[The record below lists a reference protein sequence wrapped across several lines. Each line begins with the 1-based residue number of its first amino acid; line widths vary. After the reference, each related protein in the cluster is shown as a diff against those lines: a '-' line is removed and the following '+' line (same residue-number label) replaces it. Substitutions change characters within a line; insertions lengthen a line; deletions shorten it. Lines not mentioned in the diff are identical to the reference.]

1 MTKFYVS
8 TRNNNIDV
16 LASEAVLLGLS
27 DDGGLFVPKDINSIK
42 IDINELIEL
51 DYKEICKIILN
62 KFLPDFTEEQIKYS
76 VDNAYDEKFNHK
88 EITPL
93 KKVGED
99 FFLELFHGKT
109 LAFKDVAL
117 SILPYLMKESKENC
131 KLNKEILILTATSGD
146 TGKAALEGF
155 KDVEGISIIV
165 FYPEGGVSKIQEL
178 QMKTQEGKNTYV
190 YAIEGNFDDAQ
201 NMVKQ
206 IFNDNDVREKLYS
219 NNVAL
224 SSANS
229 INIGRLIPQIVY
241 YFSSYIKLVKEKE
254 INLGDKINYT
264 VPTGNFGNILA
275 GYIAKTI
282 GLPVN
287 KLICAAN
294 ENNVLTDFIKTGEYN
309 IQRDFIKTISPS
321 MDILISSNLE
331 RLIYFM
337 SGGNS
342 SYIKNIM
349 EELKTNKKYKVESS
363 IKNQIKDLF
372 WSDFSTEEETLSSL
386 KNLYQKYGYI
396 VDTHTAVAYDV
407 YNKYK
412 EKTKDKS
419 KTVILSTASPFKFIE
434 SVYLAIES
442 KKIDTD
448 KDLIRKFSKKYNL
461 NIPKELSNIEE
472 KKKYHDEILSIDKVE
487 GRIIQKSEKIRG

>member
-16 LASEAVLLGLS
+16 SASEAVLLGLS

-76 VDNAYDEKFNHK
+76 VDNAYDEKSNHK

-349 EELKTNKKYKVESS
+349 EELKTNKKYKV
-363 IKNQIKDLF
+363 
-372 WSDFSTEEETLSSL
+372 
-386 KNLYQKYGYI
+386 
-396 VDTHTAVAYDV
+396 DTHTAVAYDV

-487 GRIIQKSEKIRG
+487 GRIIQISEKIRG